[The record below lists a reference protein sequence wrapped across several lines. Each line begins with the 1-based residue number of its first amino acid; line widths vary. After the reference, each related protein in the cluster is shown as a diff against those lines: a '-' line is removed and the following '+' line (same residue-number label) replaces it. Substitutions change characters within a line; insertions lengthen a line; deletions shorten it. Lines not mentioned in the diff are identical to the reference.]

1 MLPPI
6 MVTPGE
12 TDVSVPVGRYIVFNV
27 NDPAHSTVSTDQP
40 DLLELNQGHDDGS
53 AVFNPGGKALA
64 AGTAVVTL
72 TEADGTTTW
81 RVMLPEPN
89 SELPTG
95 NVTSP
100 AVMLSP
106 NATSVN
112 GPPRFSFAR
121 ALVSR

>member
-1 MLPPI
+1 MGALLVTTACGTAANSTSGTTSASQSSTQQTGTSQMLPPI

-72 TEADGTTTW
+72 TEADGTTTSQIT
-81 RVMLPEPN
+81 VHI
-89 SELPTG
+89 
-95 NVTSP
+95 TSD
-100 AVMLSP
+100 
-106 NATSVN
+106 
-112 GPPRFSFAR
+112 
-121 ALVSR
+121 